1 MAAPV
6 KFRESGHVVCEP
18 LQQLHHHQ
26 GIVVYSW
33 VVNIDAMMKY
43 CFCKLLCLHASQVA
57 TCLEH
62 MTRV

>member
-1 MAAPV
+1 MYDDKAEL
-6 KFRESGHVVCEP
+6 FCEP
-18 LQQLHHHQ
+18 LQQLHHQQ

-33 VVNIDAMMKY
+33 VVNIDAMLKY